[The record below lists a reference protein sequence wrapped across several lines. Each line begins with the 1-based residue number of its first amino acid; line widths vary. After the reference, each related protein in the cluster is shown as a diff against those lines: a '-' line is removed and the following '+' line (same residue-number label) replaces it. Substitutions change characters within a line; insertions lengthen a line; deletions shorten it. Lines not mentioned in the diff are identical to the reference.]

1 MKGAGILGVSDLF
14 VFINFVSCMDLD
26 ALLESIETEADW
38 PVEAKPL
45 QLIEKSLKCS
55 ICHATMR
62 SAVLLS
68 NCGHSF
74 CSYCIRQ
81 FLLKEKI
88 CPLCRKPA
96 TESDIVRNITLN
108 EVLDIFKEQR
118 NDLLE
123 LCRTMF
129 SKSHVSTVESA
140 SSTSASPS
148 MPIVGSCQTRNLPPT
163 FPSSNVRSAETT
175 FPNPQSK

>member
-14 VFINFVSCMDLD
+14 VLINFVSCMDLD
-26 ALLESIETEADW
+26 ALLDSIETEADW

-55 ICHATMR
+55 ICHATKR

-148 MPIVGSCQTRNLPPT
+148 MLSQSVKRAN
-163 FPSSNVRSAETT
+163 SSTIGTSVEESTSDSD
-175 FPNPQSK
+175 FVV

>member
-1 MKGAGILGVSDLF
+1 
-14 VFINFVSCMDLD
+14 MDLD

-38 PVEAKPL
+38 PEEAKPL

-108 EVLDIFKEQR
+108 EVLDIFKYQR
-118 NDLLE
+118 GALLE
-123 LCRTMF
+123 LSRTVF
-129 SKSHVSTVESA
+129 SKTHSSAVENSSSKTPSQSA
-140 SSTSASPS
+140 SSQSVKRAS
-148 MPIVGSCQTRNLPPT
+148 
-163 FPSSNVRSAETT
+163 SSTLGASIEDSSSDSDFVL
-175 FPNPQSK
+175 